1 LLKDQH
7 DSLGS
12 PVLIERQLGMET
24 LVSSLRAALRARM
37 QQYEVR
43 DALAARDR
51 ALAELLAER
60 GTLRNSEE
68 RFRHLIENATVCI
81 NISDIYGHIS
91 YCNPTLLRL
100 LGYTAEDVE
109 SGLVRWDELTPPEF
123 ADADRFAT
131 AQLNATGSCD
141 PYQKATVPAMAV

>member
-1 LLKDQH
+1 
-7 DSLGS
+7 
-12 PVLIERQLGMET
+12 MET

-123 ADADRFAT
+123 ADADCFAT